1 MSSSKRL
8 IINCGASRVTAAVLS
23 SSEGSIH
30 VDQLVTEYLE
40 YDYSNED
47 AWQGAVRSALHSL
60 THEHKLSG
68 KTTLLLPGSQV
79 LTRPIRIPHV
89 EEAKRA
95 QTIAFEA
102 QQNIPFGL
110 HEVIWDS
117 QVIEDDGVET
127 EVLFVACKTEVI
139 EDLCKSAEGA
149 GLVIERINA
158 APLLDYNALQHS
170 AGVEEET
177 LVINIGASSTN
188 LLFCNSDS
196 FYIRNIPKL
205 GGNMLTQSIADSVGK
220 SFMQA
225 EELKLKFF
233 SGEIEAGEDDSG
245 AKLLNSSADAF
256 MRRMNQE
263 ITRSIVNYRR
273 QKKGAAPK
281 RIFLSGRGS
290 LLSGLAEKLSESQKV
305 KVELFDPVQ
314 AATLDGGIHEAMDLL
329 RLQTG
334 EIIGEASLDMVPSG
348 AGVNLLPSDVQQE
361 MEFSKKKPLLLVAAL
376 CLALAPLPAYLGM
389 KSAAE
394 DYRSVTRKLEAKT
407 TPLTQRQA
415 KIQANLEEAQ
425 KVAQSISMVE
435 GLVNTKTNWI
445 QFFAELQDIL
455 QKAQD
460 VWIEDLAVNRAQKET
475 GAPSYELVVSG
486 MMLVREAANGPD
498 NVDQTLLSE
507 RIRRLQASFESSR
520 FVSEAKSPKIEWENL
535 NNGLKV
541 LPFEIVLIVDAAKP
555 L

>member
-23 SSEGSIH
+23 TSEGSIH

-89 EEAKRA
+89 EESKRA

-117 QVIEDDGVET
+117 QVVEDDGVET

-149 GLVIERINA
+149 GLVVERINA

-170 AGVEEET
+170 AGVDEET
-177 LVINIGASSTN
+177 LVINIGARSTN
-188 LLFCNSDS
+188 LLFCNAEG
-196 FYIRNIPKL
+196 FYIRNIQL
-205 GGNMLTQSIADSVGK
+205 GGNTLSQSIADSVGK

-233 SGEIEAGEDDSG
+233 GGEIEAGEDDSG
-245 AKLLNSSADAF
+245 AKLLTSSADTF

-305 KVELFDPVQ
+305 QVELFDPVQ
-314 AATLDGGIHEAMDLL
+314 TATLDGSIHEAMDLL

-334 EIIGEASLDMVPSG
+334 EIIGEACLDTVPAG
-348 AGVNLLPSDVQQE
+348 AGVNLLPGDVREE
-361 MEFSKKKPLLLVAAL
+361 MAFAKKKPLLLAAAL

-389 KSAAE
+389 KATAE
-394 DYRSVTRKLEAKT
+394 EYRAETREVKAKT
-407 TPLTQRQA
+407 APLTERQGQ
-415 KIQANLEEAQ
+415 IQANLEEAQ
-425 KVAQSISMVE
+425 KVAESISLVE

-455 QKAQD
+455 QKAED

-475 GAPSYELVVSG
+475 GVPSYELVVSG
-486 MMLVREAANGPD
+486 MTLVREAANGAD
-498 NVDQTLLSE
+498 NVDQTVLSE

-541 LPFEIVLIVDAAKP
+541 LPFEIVLIVDANKP

>member
-8 IINCGASRVTAAVLS
+8 IINCGASRVTAAVLTT
-23 SSEGSIH
+23 SEGSIH
-30 VDQLVTEYLE
+30 VDQLVTEHLE
-40 YDYSNED
+40 YDYSNEE

-102 QQNIPFGL
+102 QQNIPFPL

-117 QVIEDDGVET
+117 QIVEDDGVET
-127 EVLFVACKTEVI
+127 EVLFVACKSEVI
-139 EDLCKSAEGA
+139 GDLCKSAEGA
-149 GLVIERINA
+149 GLVVERINA

-170 AGVEEET
+170 AGLDQET

-188 LLFCNSDS
+188 LLFCNGDS

-220 SFMQA
+220 SFMKA

-233 SGEIEAGEDDSG
+233 GGEIEAGEDDSG
-245 AKLLNSSADAF
+245 AKLLNASAEAF

-314 AATLDGGIHEAMDLL
+314 AATLDGSIHEAMDLL

-334 EIIGEASLDMVPSG
+334 EIIGEACRDLVPSG
-348 AGVNLLPSDVQQE
+348 AGVNLLPGDVQDE
-361 MEFSKKKPLLLVAAL
+361 MEFSKKKPILLIAAA
-376 CLALAPLPAYLGM
+376 CLALAPIPAYLGF
-389 KSAAE
+389 KASAAE
-394 DYRSVTRKLEAKT
+394 YKSATQEVQAQTA
-407 TPLTQRQA
+407 PLTARQA
-415 KIQANLEEAQ
+415 QIQTNLEESQ
-425 KVAQSISMVE
+425 KIAGDISVVE
-435 GLVNTKTNWI
+435 SLVNTKTNWI

-460 VWIEDLAVNRAQKET
+460 VWIEDLAVNRGTTEAGVPT
-475 GAPSYELVVSG
+475 YELVVSG
-486 MMLVREAANGPD
+486 MTLVREAANGAD
-498 NVDQTLLSE
+498 NVDQGALSL

-520 FVSEAKSPKIEWENL
+520 FVSEAKSPRINFENL

>member
-30 VDQLVTEYLE
+30 VEQLVTEHLE

-89 EEAKRA
+89 EESKRA

-170 AGVEEET
+170 SGVDEET
-177 LVINIGASSTN
+177 LVINIGARSTN
-188 LLFCNSDS
+188 LLFCNSDG
-196 FYIRNIPKL
+196 FYIRNIQL
-205 GGNMLTQSIADSVGK
+205 GGNTLTQGIADGVGK
-220 SFMQA
+220 NFMQA

-233 SGEIEAGEDDSG
+233 GGKLDVSSDDSG
-245 AKLLNSSADAF
+245 AKLLTSSADAF

-281 RIFLSGRGS
+281 RIYLSGRGS
-290 LLSGLAEKLSESQKV
+290 LLTGLAEKLSESQKV
-305 KVELFDPVQ
+305 QVELFDPVQ
-314 AATLDGGIHEAMDLL
+314 TVTLDGGIHEAMDLL

-334 EIIGEASLDMVPSG
+334 EIIGAACREMVPAG
-348 AGVNLLPSDVQQE
+348 AGVNLLPTEVQDE
-361 MEFSKKKPLLLVAAL
+361 MEFAKKKPLLLVGAI
-376 CLALAPLPAYLGM
+376 CLALAPLPAYLGF
-389 KSAAE
+389 KGTSAE
-394 DYRSVTRKLEAKT
+394 YRSAIQEVTAKT
-407 TPLTQRQA
+407 APLTQRQLQ
-415 KIQANLEEAQ
+415 IQTNLEQAQ
-425 KVAQSISMVE
+425 KVAESISMVE

-460 VWIEDLAVNRAQKET
+460 VWIEDLEINRGQTEA
-475 GAPSYELVVSG
+475 GAPTYELVVSG
-486 MMLVREAANGPD
+486 MTLVREAANGPD
-498 NVDQTLLSE
+498 NVDQNVLSE

-520 FVSEAKSPKIEWENL
+520 FVSEAKSPQIDWENL

-541 LPFEIVLIVDAAKP
+541 LPFEIVLIVDATKP